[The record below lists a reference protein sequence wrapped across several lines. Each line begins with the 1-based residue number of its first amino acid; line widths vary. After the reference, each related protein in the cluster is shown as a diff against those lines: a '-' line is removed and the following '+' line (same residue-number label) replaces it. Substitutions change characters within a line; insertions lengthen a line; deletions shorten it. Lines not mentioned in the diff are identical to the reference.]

1 MMKRNFRIICG
12 FMAAALL
19 AGSIPAAAQ
28 TTGEEETAAAEETAE
43 PVESVEENLPWW
55 KEAVFLEIYP
65 KSFKDSNGDGYG
77 DLQGIIEELDY
88 LESLG
93 IGAIWLTPIYQ
104 SPKLDGGYDISD
116 YCSIDPLYGTME
128 DMDELLAKAGEKNI
142 KIIMDL
148 VFNHTSNQHE
158 WFLESSSSRDNEKAD
173 WYIWRDPAPDGS
185 APTNWRSIFGISA
198 WTWCEARGQ
207 YYLHTFLSE
216 QPDLNWENPQ
226 VRQALYD
233 AANFWAEKGV
243 GGFRVDAITYIK
255 KPEVFESGEPDDSD
269 GLYSVHTATAN
280 TPGILD
286 FLHEMKE
293 NVFEKNNV
301 FSVGEAN
308 GVPKE
313 ELTEWVGS
321 EGVFDM
327 IFEFGHVNVQYK
339 GTETWYQ
346 ASNDW
351 PLSSLKR
358 ALTGSQEATAEDGWC
373 PVFFENHDQTRSVNH
388 FMPRCEDKKAA
399 AKALAVIM
407 TTLRGTPFLYQGQEL
422 GLANTAFSSIDDYDD
437 ANARGQYVLALKAD
451 YTEEE
456 ALAVVQ
462 AWSRDNART
471 PMQFDDSEQAGFTTG
486 TPWLPVHED
495 YALQNVA
502 AEDAD
507 EDSVLNWYRRLIGL
521 RENSNVLLH
530 GDYRELMADSEEVYA
545 YERSCGE
552 EKAVILV
559 NFSENEV
566 SYDEELT
573 AGAALLS
580 SIDDAPAAGILRPY
594 EAVIALFE

>member
-1 MMKRNFRIICG
+1 MRRLMKNTCL
-12 FMAAALL
+12 LL
-19 AGSIPAAAQ
+19 ALMLAANVPAAQ
-28 TTGEEETAAAEETAE
+28 EEETKETVSLEEE
-43 PVESVEENLPWW
+43 VMDEESTPWW

-65 KSFKDSNGDGYG
+65 KSFKDSDGDGYG

-93 IGAIWLTPIYQ
+93 IGAIWLTPIYR
-104 SPKLDGGYDISD
+104 SPKKDGGYDISD

-128 DMDELLAKAGEKNI
+128 DMEELLEKAGEKNI

-148 VFNHTSNQHE
+148 VFNHTSDQHE
-158 WFLESSSSRDNEKAD
+158 WFLESASSRDNEKAD
-173 WYIWRDPAPDGS
+173 WYIWRDPAEDGG
-185 APTNWRSIFGISA
+185 APTNWRSIFGTPA

-207 YYLHTFLSE
+207 YYLHTFLEE
-216 QPDLNWENPQ
+216 QPDLNWENPE

-255 KPEVFESGEPDDSD
+255 KPEVFENGEADDSD
-269 GLYSVHTATAN
+269 GLFSVHTATAN

-293 NVFEKNNV
+293 NVFEKNGV

-313 ELTEWVGS
+313 ELTQWVGS

-327 IFEFGHVNVQYK
+327 IFEFGHVNVQYS

-351 PLSSLKR
+351 PLSRLKE
-358 ALTGSQEATAEDGWC
+358 ALSGSQEATAGDGWC

-422 GLANTAFSSIDDYDD
+422 GLANTAFPSIEDYDD
-437 ANARGQYVLALKAD
+437 ANARGQHDLALLAG

-471 PMQFDDSEQAGFTTG
+471 PMQFDGSPNAGFTTG

-495 YALQNVA
+495 YALQNVE

-507 EDSVLNWYRRLIGL
+507 EDSVLNWYRRLIAL
-521 RENSNVLLH
+521 RRESDVLLR
-530 GDYRELMADSEEVYA
+530 GDYRELMKDSEQIYA
-545 YERSCGE
+545 YERTFGE

-559 NFSENEV
+559 NFSGEEA
-566 SYDEELT
+566 SYDEGLT
-573 AGAALLS
+573 AGMTMLS
-580 SIDDAPAAGILRPY
+580 SCGDVPQAGILRPY
-594 EAVIALFE
+594 EAVIGLSE